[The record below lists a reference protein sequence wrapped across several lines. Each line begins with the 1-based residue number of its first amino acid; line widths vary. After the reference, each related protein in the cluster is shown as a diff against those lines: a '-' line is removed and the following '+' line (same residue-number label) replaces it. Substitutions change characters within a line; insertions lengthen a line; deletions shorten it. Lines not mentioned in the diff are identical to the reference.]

1 MASGLRTA
9 DELARSPEDQRDEGS
24 SSRKRSRYRFRVRE
38 ALLSFAMLSLRQG
51 LEVALKYSST
61 PDRFRRM
68 LTNVAARSSSGRWR
82 SGEISHAGKNSNRI
96 PGLYFGRKPG
106 VRRGPRGFAGR
117 PARACN
123 LRRECR

>member
-82 SGEISHAGKNSNRI
+82 SGGNKSCRKKLKSGSRPLLQTEARSSARSARFCRAAGPS
-96 PGLYFGRKPG
+96 L
-106 VRRGPRGFAGR
+106 
-117 PARACN
+117 
-123 LRRECR
+123 